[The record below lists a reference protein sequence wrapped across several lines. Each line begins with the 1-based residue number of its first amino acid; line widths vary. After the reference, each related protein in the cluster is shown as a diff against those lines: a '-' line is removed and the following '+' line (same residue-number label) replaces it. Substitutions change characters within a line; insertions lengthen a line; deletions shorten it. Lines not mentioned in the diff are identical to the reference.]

1 MVARI
6 ATVAFQGIET
16 APVDVQVQVSGG
28 FSGITLVGLPDKAV
42 AESRE
47 RVKAALHALG
57 LALPPRRI
65 RSEERRV
72 GKECRSRWSPYH

>member
-28 FSGITLVGLPDKAV
+28 FSGDLQAFELFT
-42 AESRE
+42 R
-47 RVKAALHALG
+47 
-57 LALPPRRI
+57 
-65 RSEERRV
+65 
-72 GKECRSRWSPYH
+72 